1 MHARLTKARKAVFN
15 RLHLTFISFK
25 NKRNYIS
32 NKVRVSSKKGC
43 LGIYSEGGEVGAYI
57 GLNEKYM

>member
-1 MHARLTKARKAVFN
+1 LIENEYIFNPTKKTVINIEEKGILRFEMKQ
-15 RLHLTFISFK
+15 
-25 NKRNYIS
+25 
-32 NKVRVSSKKGC
+32 KGC